1 MCLQQS
7 YHKPKIVSPYA
18 LFLSMTALFAKR
30 AYLELRWFDH
40 VRIQIDD
47 GIISSW
53 EDSTTPL
60 PNDEL
65 VDILI
70 PGVPNTHSHVFQRA
84 LVGHC
89 ERKSPSDQD
98 DFWSWRSNMY
108 KLAEKLNPDS
118 LKPIARQA
126 FAEML
131 AAGYTT
137 VAEFHY
143 THHSIN
149 DKHHANDMFEAIVE
163 AAQDVG
169 IRLTYL
175 PILYERA
182 GFGRSELNST
192 QRLFALNFD
201 AYVDHY
207 RYSNEYKNS
216 GINVGLGVHSL
227 RAVSENSLE
236 KITSLARD
244 EECPIHIHIAEQ
256 TAEVDE
262 CIAVHG
268 AKPLRWLLDNV
279 DVDDNWCLVHA
290 THVDAQELTSLA
302 NTSAVVCLCPTTEA
316 NLGDGI
322 FPLKVWKT
330 LDGGI
335 AIGSDSQISINPFE
349 ELRWL
354 EYGHRLVLRSR
365 NVFATDPNTHTG
377 ETLFHDAVSS
387 GNRACG
393 QWRTPLAPGSNADL
407 ITLRGDSPI
416 LAGHSTS
423 SMLDALVFAGIHD
436 AIDRV
441 MVAGKWVVKD
451 GKHVASPTL
460 EQEYSDCVREIWS

>member
-1 MCLQQS
+1 
-7 YHKPKIVSPYA
+7 
-18 LFLSMTALFAKR
+18 MTVLFAKR
-30 AYLELRWFDH
+30 AYLESQWLEH
-40 VRIQIDD
+40 VRIQIDY
-47 GIISSW
+47 GKISSW
-53 EDSTTPL
+53 EASTTRSPSA
-60 PNDEL
+60 EL
-65 VDILI
+65 VDIVI
-70 PGVPNTHSHVFQRA
+70 PGVPNAHSHVFQRA

-108 KLAEKLNPDS
+108 KLAEKLNPVS
-118 LKPIARQA
+118 LKPIARLA

-131 AAGYTT
+131 AAGYTS

-143 THHSIN
+143 LHHGRS
-149 DKHHANDMFEAIVE
+149 DSHHTNNMFEVIIE

-175 PILYERA
+175 PILYERG
-182 GFGRSELNST
+182 GFGRSKLNRT

-207 RYSNEYKNS
+207 RYANEYKNS
-216 GINVGLGVHSL
+216 NINVGLGVHSL
-227 RAVSENSLE
+227 RAVSEDSLE
-236 KITSLARD
+236 NIANLAKE

-262 CIAVHG
+262 CIATHG
-268 AKPLRWLLDNV
+268 AKPLRWLLDRV

-290 THVDAQELTSLA
+290 THTDEKELASLA
-302 NTSAVVCLCPTTEA
+302 STAAVICLCPTTEA

-354 EYGHRLVLRSR
+354 EYGHRLILRSR
-365 NVFATDPNTHTG
+365 NIVPTHSNTHTG

-393 QWRTPLAPGSNADL
+393 FWQTPLAPGSNADL
-407 ITLRGDSPI
+407 ITLREDIPI
-416 LAGHSTS
+416 LAGHSS
-423 SMLDALVFAGIHD
+423 ASVLDALVFAGIQN

-451 GKHVASPTL
+451 GQHIASPSL
-460 EQEYSDCVREIWS
+460 EKEYAECVREVWN

>member
-1 MCLQQS
+1 
-7 YHKPKIVSPYA
+7 
-18 LFLSMTALFAKR
+18 MTTLFAKL
-30 AYLELRWFDH
+30 AYLEFRWVER

-47 GIISSW
+47 GKISSW

-89 ERKSPSDQD
+89 ERKSPSEQD

-143 THHSIN
+143 LHHSN
-149 DKHHANDMFEAIVE
+149 YDKHHTNNMFEAIVE
-163 AAQDVG
+163 AAQEVG
-169 IRLTYL
+169 IRLSYL

-182 GFGRSELNST
+182 GFGQSSLNTT
-192 QRLFALNFD
+192 QRLFVLNLD

-207 RYSNEYKNS
+207 HYMRENTNS
-216 GINVGLGVHSL
+216 YVNVGLGVHSL
-227 RAVSENSLE
+227 RAVSEDSLE
-236 KITSLARD
+236 EITKLARD

-262 CIAVHG
+262 CIAAHG

-393 QWRTPLAPGSNADL
+393 HWRTPLAPGSNADL
-407 ITLRGDSPI
+407 ITLREDSPI
-416 LAGHSTS
+416 LAGHRSAS
-423 SMLDALVFAGIHD
+423 VLDALVFAGIHD

-441 MVAGKWVVKD
+441 MVAGKWVVKE
-451 GKHVASPTL
+451 GKHIASPTL
-460 EQEYSDCVREIWS
+460 EQEYADCVKEIWN

>member
-1 MCLQQS
+1 
-7 YHKPKIVSPYA
+7 
-18 LFLSMTALFAKR
+18 MTTLFAKR
-30 AYLELRWFDH
+30 AYLEFRWFEQ

-47 GIISSW
+47 GKISRW
-53 EDSTTPL
+53 EDSSRPV
-60 PNDEL
+60 PDDEL
-65 VDILI
+65 VDVVI
-70 PGVPNTHSHVFQRA
+70 PGVPNAHSHVFQRA
-84 LVGHC
+84 LSGHC
-89 ERKSPSDQD
+89 ERKSPRDKD
-98 DFWSWRSNMY
+98 DFWSWRENMY
-108 KLAEKLNPDS
+108 TLAEKLNPDT
-118 LKPIARQA
+118 LKPVARQA
-126 FAEML
+126 YAEML

-143 THHSIN
+143 VHRSIN
-149 DKHHANDMFEAIVE
+149 DMHQANDMFEAIFE

-175 PILYERA
+175 PILYEQG
-182 GFGRSELNST
+182 GFGRSKLNKT

-201 AYVDHY
+201 TYVDHY
-207 RYSNEYKNS
+207 RCANELKKS

-227 RAVSENSLE
+227 RAVSEDSLE
-236 KITSLARD
+236 NMANLAKD

-262 CIAVHG
+262 CIATHG

-279 DVDDNWCLVHA
+279 DVGDNWCLVHA
-290 THVDAQELTSLA
+290 THVDAKELASLA
-302 NTSAVVCLCPTTEA
+302 ATSAVVCLCPTTEA

-377 ETLFHDAVSS
+377 ETLFHDVVSS

-407 ITLRGDSPI
+407 ITLREDSPI
-416 LAGHSTS
+416 LAGHRSAS
-423 SMLDALVFAGIHD
+423 VLDALVFAGVHD

-441 MVAGKWVVKD
+441 MVAGKWVVKE
-451 GKHVASPTL
+451 GRQIASPTL
-460 EQEYSDCVREIWS
+460 EQEYADCVRKIWN

>member
-1 MCLQQS
+1 
-7 YHKPKIVSPYA
+7 
-18 LFLSMTALFAKR
+18 MTALFAKH
-30 AYLELRWFDH
+30 AYLESKWHDQ
-40 VRIQIDD
+40 VRIQIED
-47 GIISSW
+47 GKISNW
-53 EDSTTPL
+53 ETSTTPS
-60 PNDEL
+60 PSAEL
-65 VDILI
+65 VDIVI
-70 PGVPNTHSHVFQRA
+70 PGVPNAHSHVFQRA

-98 DFWSWRSNMY
+98 DFWSWRTKMY
-108 KLAEKLNPDS
+108 KLAEKLNPDT

-143 THHSIN
+143 IHRSID
-149 DKHHANDMFEAIVE
+149 DKHHANDMFEAIFE

-175 PILYERA
+175 PILYERG
-182 GFGRSELNST
+182 GFGRSNLNRT

-207 RYSNEYKNS
+207 RYAREYKNAS
-216 GINVGLGVHSL
+216 INVGLGVHSL
-227 RAVSENSLE
+227 RAVSEDSLE
-236 KITSLARD
+236 NISNLAKD
-244 EECPIHIHIAEQ
+244 EECPIHVHIAEQ

-262 CIAVHG
+262 CIATHG

-290 THVDAQELTSLA
+290 THVDAKELASLA
-302 NTSAVVCLCPTTEA
+302 ATSAVVCLCPTTEA

-365 NVFATDPNTHTG
+365 NVVPTHPNTHTG
-377 ETLFHDAVSS
+377 EILFHDAISS

-407 ITLRGDSPI
+407 ITLREDSPI
-416 LAGHSTS
+416 LAGHRSAST
-423 SMLDALVFAGIHD
+423 LDALVFAGIHN

-451 GKHVASPTL
+451 GKHIASPSL
-460 EQEYSDCVREIWS
+460 EKEYANCVRELWN